1 MPHVV
6 TFFREKELYMT
17 IAGLS
22 YMGDP
27 RMSYFENPNKVK
39 NLVTPVLS
47 KFREIY
53 SQHLNHLLLP
63 SLSYTRQQAISPT
76 SIFKQVRLLSTPLLT
91 S

>member
-1 MPHVV
+1 
-6 TFFREKELYMT
+6 MT

-47 KFREIY
+47 KFRDIY
-53 SQHLNHLLLP
+53 TQHVNRLVL
-63 SLSYTRQQAISPT
+63 PT
-76 SIFKQVRLLSTPLLT
+76 SRGYSALQSFSPSSIIKQVRLSSSTQFT